1 MESVTDPF
9 GDGFQDKGKYYPQV
23 VLNNRKLLADDTY
36 SDVIIKVGSEPIHAH
51 AAIICSR
58 CPDIVGLPSGDER
71 SKKKAKK
78 MEVKI
83 KDGSINASSMSKVL
97 EFLYTG
103 MVDFPKISDKEILLL
118 VKAARFFKLDR
129 LSYLCERWLN
139 EHMTIESVFHLLKAA
154 TDLSED
160 RIHGHC
166 MQFALKNYNDF
177 IANKDGIYI
186 LGIELFQEVVAAF
199 QANPSPPADIYPAG
213 GPPDTLLDD
222 FKKMYETMPYSDFS
236 VTCGSENIKC
246 HKVLLTAYSENLSSL
261 IKDPETPVRISGEA
275 FRSLLKFSYYGYD
288 KVEPIPACDLVGFC
302 RQKKLPTLLR
312 ICEDKIRNSVNEK
325 TVLSILGVSYLPA
338 GDKQDLV
345 EELQSKCFPF
355 ILENLDKVDLSMAK
369 AFNPLMTI
377 DLLLQLQSAC
387 KQDKYGLGCILKVDS
402 GASAARSGGPAKK
415 AQPAPPRRNQPPPPT
430 NVMNNGGGSP
440 APPVRNDKINRPA
453 PPPRG
458 GTGSGGLPPPVIG
471 GGGAPSNAP
480 PPAPAR
486 NDKTSSGRFPPPPL
500 TTSVSST
507 EVTPGDDKGRL
518 NRRKS
523 EKNVKSDIKP
533 KMSKKDKKEEERRKK
548 EEAKRIAREKKERQ
562 KMEKKFKGGKGEI
575 F

>member
-9 GDGFQDKGKYYPQV
+9 GDGFKDKGKYYPQV
-23 VLNNRKLLADDTY
+23 VMNTKKLLQDDTY
-36 SDVIIKVGSEPIHAH
+36 SDVIIKVGSDALHAH

-58 CPDIVGLPSGDER
+58 CPEIVGPPAMDEK
-71 SKKKAKK
+71 SKKKTKK

-83 KDGSINASSMSKVL
+83 KDGSINASSMNKIL

-160 RIHGHC
+160 RIRGFC

-199 QANPSPPADIYPAG
+199 QTNPAPPAAIYPEG

-222 FKKMYETMPYSDFS
+222 FKNMFDNMPYSDFF

-246 HKVLLTAYSENLSSL
+246 HKAMLSAYSENLSSL
-261 IKDPETPVRISGEA
+261 IKDPETPVRLSGEA
-275 FRSLLKFSYYGYD
+275 FKSLLKFSYYGYD
-288 KVEPIPACDLVGFC
+288 QVEPLPACDLVGFC
-302 RQKKLPTLLR
+302 RTKKLPVLLR
-312 ICEDKIRNSVNEK
+312 ICEDKIRNSINEK
-325 TVLSILGVSYLPA
+325 TVLHILGVSYLPA

-345 EELQSKCFPF
+345 DELQSKCFPF
-355 ILENLDKVDLSMAK
+355 ILDNLDKVDLSMAK

-377 DLLLQLQSAC
+377 DLLLQLQTAC
-387 KQDKYGLGCILKVDS
+387 KQNKHGLGCILNVDS
-402 GASAARSGGPAKK
+402 GASAAKAGSAPKKGTPA
-415 AQPAPPRRNQPPPPT
+415 APPRRNVQPPPPASVLT
-430 NVMNNGGGSP
+430 NSGG
-440 APPVRNDKINRPA
+440 APPSPVTNRPA
-453 PPPRG
+453 PPPRN
-458 GTGSGGLPPPVIG
+458 TSGSGNGLPPPVIG
-471 GGGAPSNAP
+471 GGGPSNVP
-480 PPAPAR
+480 PPAPVRADR
-486 NDKTSSGRFPPPPL
+486 QPSNTSFPPPPL
-500 TTSVSST
+500 TTQVSSS
-507 EVTPGDDKGRL
+507 ELREDGEKGRL
-518 NRRKS
+518 NRKKS
-523 EKNVKSDIKP
+523 EKNVRADVKP
-533 KMSKKDKKEEERRKK
+533 KLSKKDKKEEEKRKK
-548 EEAKRIAREKKERQ
+548 EEAKRIAKEKKERQ